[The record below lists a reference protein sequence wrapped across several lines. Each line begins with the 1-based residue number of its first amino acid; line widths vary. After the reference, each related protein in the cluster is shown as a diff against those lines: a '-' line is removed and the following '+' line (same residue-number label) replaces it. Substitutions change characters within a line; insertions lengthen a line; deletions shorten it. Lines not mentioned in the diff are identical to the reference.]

1 LVEKI
6 SSVQG
11 RVLDADLA
19 DSRTKK
25 PFLALRF
32 GVERLDS
39 LRGSFE
45 QLFYVWPYVDK
56 TGYTELDGL
65 AEEIREALHGQTV
78 GGFFMEYRGRSL
90 QEAYSDPAL
99 GLTLPLE
106 FRFNKIYE

>member
-1 LVEKI
+1 MEKI
-6 SSVQG
+6 SLISG

-32 GVERLDS
+32 GVEHLDS

-45 QLFYVWPYVDK
+45 QLFSVWPYVDK
-56 TGYTELDGL
+56 TGYAQLDDL
-65 AEEIREALHGQTV
+65 AEEIREALHGEIL
-78 GGFFMEYRGRSL
+78 GGFLIEYRGRSL

-106 FRFNKIYE
+106 FGFSKIYE